1 MNSNRR
7 SCFPPA
13 QFPETLK
20 SASDVE
26 DLVLLFFIQGFFFPY
41 YTPWSELSAFLYS
54 PHTLPSVKTWMLTF
68 TFMLQDRDRAFH
80 PKELPTCA
88 LLNTTMNMWGG
99 GGGWTD
105 GSCTAVITKMINTV
119 KLGTAKMFPLRC
131 FNPDSMNWNS
141 FISFSSRNIH
151 WTSESSLS
159 LLSFVRKALKCKEH
173 FIKT

>member
-119 KLGTAKMFPLRC
+119 KLGTAKMFHLRC

-151 WTSESSLS
+151 WTSVLIII
-159 LLSFVRKALKCKEH
+159 A
-173 FIKT
+173 FICP